1 MRTIIVLCIAV
12 LLLHLLNL
20 IWLAVYCR
28 LEAKVDN
35 LKTKST
41 RPRGSDESA
50 IIEKRQKGAIYLIK
64 EIYKKLDKYFYGW
77 MRYCIIGTGKIPSNR
92 IRKILYKYV
101 YCMKLS
107 KGTVISGGC
116 EIRSPWNI
124 TLGNCIVAGNCMLD
138 GRAGIEIQ
146 DDAVLGMCVHIW
158 TQEHDLNDVDF
169 SVTPEHSQKVVIMPR
184 AWCCSDSTIL
194 PGVTV
199 GEGAV
204 IASRACVTKDCCPFS
219 VYGGV
224 PAKKIADRNPKIN
237 YHLSGKPHWHFN

>member
-1 MRTIIVLCIAV
+1 MKTILLIALV
-12 LLLHLLNL
+12 ILLLHFINL
-20 IWLAVYCR
+20 VWLAVYCR
-28 LEAKVDN
+28 IEAKIDN
-35 LKTKST
+35 IKKKTVSA
-41 RPRGSDESA
+41 SASAASESA
-50 IIEKRQKGAIYLIK
+50 GNRRKGKWYLLK
-64 EIYKKLDKYFYGW
+64 EIYKKLDHYFYGW
-77 MRYCIIGTGKIPSNR
+77 MRYCIIKTGKIPSNR

-124 TLGNCIVAGNCMLD
+124 VLGNCIVAGNCMLD

-146 DDAVLGMCVHIW
+146 DNAVLGMYVHIW
-158 TQEHDLNDVDF
+158 TQEHDLNDKDF
-169 SVTPEHSQKVVIMPR
+169 AVTPEHSQSVVIMSR
-184 AWCCSDSTIL
+184 AWCCSDCTIL

-204 IASRACVTKDCCPFS
+204 IASRACVTKSCDSFG

-224 PAKKIADRNPKIN
+224 PAKKISDRNPDIS